1 MTRERFTFAGLS
13 GLIQRSRAWR
23 EARQRAA
30 GYVSNPEKLKGL
42 LDRASQKTRGARSGF
57 AGELWT
63 YLTAMIRLIRA
74 YWKGTY
80 RDVSREHLLTMI
92 AVVVY
97 FLMPIDVIP
106 DWIFGVGFLD
116 DAYVLTFALK
126 TVKDAL
132 EAFMRW
138 EQPTGASGS

>member
-1 MTRERFTFAGLS
+1 MTASKDGFTFSKLGA
-13 GLIQRSRAWR
+13 LIQRSRAWR

-30 GYVSNPEKLKGL
+30 GYASNPEKLKGL
-42 LDRASQKTRGARSGF
+42 LDRASQKAPGARSGF

-106 DWIFGVGFLD
+106 DWIFGVGFID
-116 DAYVLTFALK
+116 DAYVLTYALRS
-126 TVKDAL
+126 VKEAL
-132 EAFMRW
+132 EAFRRW
-138 EQPTGASGS
+138 EHPTSG

>member
-1 MTRERFTFAGLS
+1 MTASKDGFTFSKLGD
-13 GLIQRSRAWR
+13 LIQRSRAWR

-30 GYVSNPEKLKGL
+30 AYAGNPEKLKGL
-42 LDRASQKTRGARSGF
+42 LDRASQKARGARSGF

-74 YWKGTY
+74 YWKGIY

-106 DWIFGVGFLD
+106 DWIFGVGFID
-116 DAYVLTFALK
+116 DAYVLTFALRS
-126 TVKDAL
+126 VKEAL

-138 EQPTGASGS
+138 EHPTGG